1 MCPVTIGRWFC
12 VGEIKMKIKIRV
24 ISELGLRI
32 WEGELRVASGGLR
45 VTSNQERFVVSAKS
59 RSREGAFLPQRR
71 RGRGGWP
78 RRSGAL
84 QRLERPNS
92 KRKKSLRS
100 LRLSGKKRRIIDL
113 GSGSDPD
120 SRL

>member
-1 MCPVTIGRWFC
+1 MRIGDFG
-12 VGEIKMKIKIRV
+12 VGN
-24 ISELGLRI
+24 SE
-32 WEGELRVASGGLR
+32 EGGEWRVASDEQPG
-45 VTSNQERFVVSAKS
+45 VIVVPAKT
-59 RSREGAFLPQRR
+59 RSREGAFLPKRR

-100 LRLSGKKRRIIDL
+100 LRLSGKKPRIIDL

-120 SRL
+120 